1 MKDDSREKKKKKIL
15 KDSMDSEGVRVLVT
29 VPLLL

>member
-1 MKDDSREKKKKKIL
+1 MKDDSREKKNL
-15 KDSMDSEGVRVLVT
+15 KDTMDSEGVRVLVT

>member
-1 MKDDSREKKKKKIL
+1 MKDDSREKKKKNL

>member
-1 MKDDSREKKKKKIL
+1 MKDDSRKKKIL
-15 KDSMDSEGVRVLVT
+15 KDTMDSEGVRVLVT